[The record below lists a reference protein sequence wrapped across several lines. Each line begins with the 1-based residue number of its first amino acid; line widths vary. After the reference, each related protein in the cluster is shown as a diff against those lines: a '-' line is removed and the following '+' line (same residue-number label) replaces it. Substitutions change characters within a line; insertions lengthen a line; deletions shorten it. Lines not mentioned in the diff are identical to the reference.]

1 MLPEICDALDRVNIV
16 EPFPIQEMTLPVALM
31 GTDLI
36 GQARTGTGKT
46 LGFGIPL
53 LQRTISP
60 GEADYEELAA
70 PGKPQALVVTPTR
83 ELTIQVAKDLVTA
96 STVRSV
102 RVLTIYGGVAYEPQ
116 LDALKNGVDVVVGTP
131 GRLLDLANRGV
142 LDLGH
147 IKVLVLDEADEML
160 DLGFLPDVE
169 RILRKTPELRQT
181 MLFSATMPS
190 AVIGLARTHMRHP
203 LNIRAE
209 SHEDTQMVPTTAQFV
224 YRAHDLDKPE
234 VVARILQAEDRG
246 RVMIFC
252 RTKREASRLTDDLQ
266 DRGFKAAAIHG
277 DLNQQARERAL
288 TRFRGDKVDVL
299 ICTDVAA
306 RGIDVEG
313 VTHVINNT
321 CPEDEKAYIHR
332 IGRTGRAGA
341 SGIAVTFVD
350 WPDLT
355 RWKVINKALDL
366 PYDEPQEIYSTSPE
380 LYHDLGIPSEAKGRI
395 RAARES
401 HEVREPREQREQ
413 RGRREHTEGDGERS
427 GRSRN
432 RKRNRTRK
440 RTRAGQPVEE
450 LADVTTK
457 TEVPPTVADE
467 APARKSRKRN
477 RNRRS
482 GESLQAK
489 ATPEVAAEQPSA
501 EVAEPTASVEA
512 PVAVDTP
519 AEQPAK
525 RTRTRKTAAPKV
537 EPVEV
542 AAEEVPAKR
551 TRKTAAK
558 AATPATDTPATEVA
572 AAEAPAAEA
581 PVKRARTRK
590 AAAGTPEAAEEAPA
604 KRTRKTT
611 AKKATEAPAAEAPTV
626 EGPAAEAPVKRTRT
640 RKAAAGTPE
649 PTEEAPAKRTRK
661 TTAKKATE
669 APAAEAPTV
678 EAPVKRTRTRKA
690 AATEPEAV
698 VEAPAKRTR
707 KTAAKATEAAETPAK
722 RARKTSAKAAEAAEA
737 PVKRARKTAKAA
749 AETPAKKAAA
759 KPAKKAAAKA
769 TKAPAKRATKAAS
782 APLFKAPE

>member
-1 MLPEICDALDRVNIV
+1 VLPEICDALDRVNIV

-83 ELTIQVAKDLVTA
+83 ELTIQVAKDLTTA
-96 STVRSV
+96 STVRTV
-102 RVLTIYGGVAYEPQ
+102 RVLTVYGGVAYEPQ
-116 LDALKNGVDVVVGTP
+116 LDALKTGVDVVVGTP

-142 LDLGH
+142 LDLSH

-190 AVIGLARTHMRHP
+190 AVIALARTHMRHP

-252 RTKREASRLTDDLQ
+252 KTKREASRLTDDLQ

-288 TRFRGDKVDVL
+288 MRFRGDKIDVL

-350 WPDLT
+350 WPDVT
-355 RWKVINKALDL
+355 RWKTINKALDL
-366 PYDEPQEIYSTSPE
+366 PYEDPQEIYSTSPE
-380 LYHDLGIPSEAKGRI
+380 LYHDLGIPTDAKGRI
-395 RAARES
+395 KPA
-401 HEVREPREQREQ
+401 REPREDKPDRDK
-413 RGRREHTEGDGERS
+413 RRPSEDRGERS
-427 GRSRN
+427 EGGER
-432 RKRNRTRK
+432 
-440 RTRAGQPVEE
+440 
-450 LADVTTK
+450 
-457 TEVPPTVADE
+457 
-467 APARKSRKRN
+467 PARKRN
-477 RNRRS
+477 RNRKRTRGGQTVEGVAPEQKS
-482 GESLQAK
+482 ESDVTTKTQVPPTAESSTEAAERTPRKRTRTRK
-489 ATPEVAAEQPSA
+489 AATTEPVAAEPASEVEAQATVAEPAEKPAKRTRTRKTAEAPAASSDEAVEPVKRTRTRKKAAAPADSSGEAASAEAADPSA
-501 EVAEPTASVEA
+501 EAEPV
-512 PVAVDTP
+512 
-519 AEQPAK
+519 K
-525 RTRTRKTAAPKV
+525 RTRTRKTAAPK
-537 EPVEV
+537 
-542 AAEEVPAKR
+542 AEKP
-551 TRKTAAK
+551 
-558 AATPATDTPATEVA
+558 
-572 AAEAPAAEA
+572 
-581 PVKRARTRK
+581 
-590 AAAGTPEAAEEAPA
+590 GTS
-604 KRTRKTT
+604 
-611 AKKATEAPAAEAPTV
+611 PTV
-626 EGPAAEAPVKRTRT
+626 
-640 RKAAAGTPE
+640 
-649 PTEEAPAKRTRK
+649 
-661 TTAKKATE
+661 
-669 APAAEAPTV
+669 
-678 EAPVKRTRTRKA
+678 
-690 AATEPEAV
+690 
-698 VEAPAKRTR
+698 
-707 KTAAKATEAAETPAK
+707 
-722 RARKTSAKAAEAAEA
+722 
-737 PVKRARKTAKAA
+737 
-749 AETPAKKAAA
+749 
-759 KPAKKAAAKA
+759 
-769 TKAPAKRATKAAS
+769 
-782 APLFKAPE
+782 PLFKAPE

>member
-1 MLPEICDALDRVNIV
+1 
-16 EPFPIQEMTLPVALM
+16 MTLPVALM

-83 ELTIQVAKDLVTA
+83 ELTIQVAKDLTTA
-96 STVRSV
+96 STVRTV

-116 LDALKNGVDVVVGTP
+116 LDALKKGVDVVVGTP

-190 AVIGLARTHMRHP
+190 AVIALARTHMRHP

-209 SHEDTQMVPTTAQFV
+209 SHEDTEMVPTTAQFV

-288 TRFRGDKVDVL
+288 TRFRGDKIDVL

-350 WPDLT
+350 WPDVT
-355 RWKVINKALDL
+355 RWKTINKALDL

-380 LYHDLGIPSEAKGRI
+380 LYHDLGIPTDAKGRI
-395 RAARES
+395 KPA
-401 HEVREPREQREQ
+401 REQREDKPA
-413 RGRREHTEGDGERS
+413 REPRRSEDRAEDGERPAA
-427 GRSRN
+427 

-440 RTRAGQPVEE
+440 RTRSGQPLEE
-450 LADVTTK
+450 NADVTTK
-457 TEVPPTVADE
+457 TEVPPST
-467 APARKSRKRN
+467 
-477 RNRRS
+477 
-482 GESLQAK
+482 ES
-489 ATPEVAAEQPSA
+489 
-501 EVAEPTASVEA
+501 
-512 PVAVDTP
+512 
-519 AEQPAK
+519 
-525 RTRTRKTAAPKV
+525 
-537 EPVEV
+537 
-542 AAEEVPAKR
+542 
-551 TRKTAAK
+551 
-558 AATPATDTPATEVA
+558 ATE
-572 AAEAPAAEA
+572 AAEAPAERK
-581 PVKRARTRK
+581 PRKRARTRK
-590 AAAGTPEAAEEAPA
+590 TAQKPVEKAVETAAA
-604 KRTRKTT
+604 
-611 AKKATEAPAAEAPTV
+611 
-626 EGPAAEAPVKRTRT
+626 
-640 RKAAAGTPE
+640 E
-649 PTEEAPAKRTRK
+649 P
-661 TTAKKATE
+661 
-669 APAAEAPTV
+669 
-678 EAPVKRTRTRKA
+678 
-690 AATEPEAV
+690 AATEPA
-698 VEAPAKRTR
+698 
-707 KTAAKATEAAETPAK
+707 ATEPASAEPAE
-722 RARKTSAKAAEAAEA
+722 KAAPE
-737 PVKRARKTAKAA
+737 PGTSPTV
-749 AETPAKKAAA
+749 PLF
-759 KPAKKAAAKA
+759 
-769 TKAPAKRATKAAS
+769 S
-782 APLFKAPE
+782 APE

>member
-1 MLPEICDALDRVNIV
+1 
-16 EPFPIQEMTLPVALM
+16 MTLPVALM

-83 ELTIQVAKDLVTA
+83 ELTIQVAKDLTTA
-96 STVRSV
+96 STVRTV

-116 LDALKNGVDVVVGTP
+116 LDALKKGVDVVVGTP

-190 AVIGLARTHMRHP
+190 AVIALARTHMRHP

-209 SHEDTQMVPTTAQFV
+209 SHEDTEMVPTTAQFV

-288 TRFRGDKVDVL
+288 TRFRGDKIDVL

-350 WPDLT
+350 WPDVT
-355 RWKVINKALDL
+355 RWKTINKALDL

-380 LYHDLGIPSEAKGRI
+380 LYHDLGIPTDAKGRI
-395 RAARES
+395 KPAKEQRDEKPA
-401 HEVREPREQREQ
+401 REPRRSEDR
-413 RGRREHTEGDGERS
+413 TEEGERPAA
-427 GRSRN
+427 

-440 RTRAGQPVEE
+440 RTRSGQPLEE
-450 LADVTTK
+450 GADVTAK
-457 TEVPPTVADE
+457 TEVPPSTESATEATE
-467 APARKSRKRN
+467 APAERKPR
-477 RNRRS
+477 
-482 GESLQAK
+482 
-489 ATPEVAAEQPSA
+489 
-501 EVAEPTASVEA
+501 
-512 PVAVDTP
+512 
-519 AEQPAK
+519 
-525 RTRTRKTAAPKV
+525 
-537 EPVEV
+537 
-542 AAEEVPAKR
+542 
-551 TRKTAAK
+551 
-558 AATPATDTPATEVA
+558 
-572 AAEAPAAEA
+572 
-581 PVKRARTRK
+581 KRARTRK
-590 AAAGTPEAAEEAPA
+590 TAEKPAEKSVQTAA
-604 KRTRKTT
+604 
-611 AKKATEAPAAEAPTV
+611 
-626 EGPAAEAPVKRTRT
+626 
-640 RKAAAGTPE
+640 PE
-649 PTEEAPAKRTRK
+649 P
-661 TTAKKATE
+661 
-669 APAAEAPTV
+669 
-678 EAPVKRTRTRKA
+678 
-690 AATEPEAV
+690 
-698 VEAPAKRTR
+698 
-707 KTAAKATEAAETPAK
+707 
-722 RARKTSAKAAEAAEA
+722 
-737 PVKRARKTAKAA
+737 AA
-749 AETPAKKAAA
+749 AEPAAAEPAEPAAPAEKAA
-759 KPAKKAAAKA
+759 PEPG
-769 TKAPAKRATKAAS
+769 TSPTV
-782 APLFKAPE
+782 PLFTAPE

>member
-1 MLPEICDALDRVNIV
+1 
-16 EPFPIQEMTLPVALM
+16 MTLPVALM

-102 RVLTIYGGVAYEPQ
+102 RILTIYGGVAYDPQ
-116 LDALKNGVDVVVGTP
+116 LDQLKAGVDVVVGTP

-142 LDLGH
+142 LDLSH

-234 VVARILQAEDRG
+234 VVARILQADDRG

-252 RTKREASRLTDDLQ
+252 RTKREASRLTDDLI
-266 DRGFKAAAIHG
+266 DRGFRAAAIHG

-288 TRFRGDKVDVL
+288 TRFRGDKIDVL

-350 WPDLT
+350 WPDLV
-355 RWKVINKALDL
+355 RWKTINKALDL

-380 LYHDLGIPSEAKGRI
+380 LYHDLGIPTEAKGRI
-395 RAARES
+395 KP
-401 HEVREPREQREQ
+401 PREAVERQERTE
-413 RGRREHTEGDGERS
+413 RPSRGDKPSGRRGEQDRNRVRSHDGDSKPAGDGAAAHGGSDRPA
-427 GRSRN
+427 RKRPNRN
-432 RKRNRTRK
+432 RRRL
-440 RTRAGQPVEE
+440 RAGQPLEGGESTEQKKSETDVTSNAVVPAIVESS
-450 LADVTTK
+450 ADV
-457 TEVPPTVADE
+457 
-467 APARKSRKRN
+467 
-477 RNRRS
+477 
-482 GESLQAK
+482 
-489 ATPEVAAEQPSA
+489 
-501 EVAEPTASVEA
+501 
-512 PVAVDTP
+512 
-519 AEQPAK
+519 
-525 RTRTRKTAAPKV
+525 
-537 EPVEV
+537 
-542 AAEEVPAKR
+542 
-551 TRKTAAK
+551 
-558 AATPATDTPATEVA
+558 
-572 AAEAPAAEA
+572 AEAPAGERKPRSRTRRRRGAEA
-581 PVKRARTRK
+581 ETVTAETPVVAEAAPVE
-590 AAAGTPEAAEEAPA
+590 AAAEVAEAPA
-604 KRTRKTT
+604 KRTRSRRR
-611 AKKATEAPAAEAPTV
+611 ATERSAESSETQAVVEAPVAEAP
-626 EGPAAEAPVKRTRT
+626 
-640 RKAAAGTPE
+640 
-649 PTEEAPAKRTRK
+649 
-661 TTAKKATE
+661 
-669 APAAEAPTV
+669 V
-678 EAPVKRTRTRKA
+678 EAPVKKA
-690 AATEPEAV
+690 ARKRVAKTAAAEVPEV
-698 VEAPAKRTR
+698 VEAEKPVK
-707 KTAAKATEAAETPAK
+707 
-722 RARKTSAKAAEAAEA
+722 KAA
-737 PVKRARKTAKAA
+737 
-749 AETPAKKAAA
+749 AKKAAA
-759 KPAKKAAAKA
+759 KKTAVKKAVAEDEAAPKKSTAKKTVKKAAVK
-769 TKAPAKRATKAAS
+769 KAAVKKS
-782 APLFKAPE
+782 AAGVVVPTFTAPE

>member
-1 MLPEICDALDRVNIV
+1 
-16 EPFPIQEMTLPVALM
+16 MTLPVALL

-83 ELTIQVAKDLVTA
+83 ELTIQVAKDLTTA
-96 STVRSV
+96 STVRTV
-102 RVLTIYGGVAYEPQ
+102 RILTIYGGVAYDPQ
-116 LDALKNGVDVVVGTP
+116 LDQLKAGVDVVVGTP

-142 LDLGH
+142 LDLSH

-234 VVARILQAEDRG
+234 VVARILQADDRG

-252 RTKREASRLTDDLQ
+252 RTKREASRLTDDLI

-288 TRFRGDKVDVL
+288 TRFRGDKIDVL

-350 WPDLT
+350 WADLV
-355 RWKVINKALDL
+355 RWKTINKALDL

-380 LYHDLGIPSEAKGRI
+380 LYHDLGIPTEAKGRI
-395 RAARES
+395 KP
-401 HEVREPREQREQ
+401 PREAVERQERTHDKPS
-413 RGRREHTEGDGERS
+413 GRRGERDRDRV
-427 GRSRN
+427 RSHDGDRDRVRSHDGGAKTDGATAGGDRPARKRSNRN
-432 RKRNRTRK
+432 RRRL
-440 RTRAGQPVEE
+440 RAGQPLEGGE
-450 LADVTTK
+450 TTEQKSETDVTAK
-457 TEVPPTVADE
+457 TAVPPNVEASTE
-467 APARKSRKRN
+467 APAERKPRQRSR
-477 RNRRS
+477 RRR
-482 GESLQAK
+482 ES
-489 ATPEVAAEQPSA
+489 AAETQATETQTTETQAEVSA
-501 EVAEPTASVEA
+501 EQSVSAAAEAEQAPARRTRTRRRVSEAAAEASEPQAAVVEA
-512 PVAVDTP
+512 PVA
-519 AEQPAK
+519 AE
-525 RTRTRKTAAPKV
+525 AA
-537 EPVEV
+537 PVEV
-542 AAEEVPAKR
+542 AAEKAPAKKR
-551 TRKTAAK
+551 TRKRASAET
-558 AATPATDTPATEVA
+558 ATEAVEPQA
-572 AAEAPAAEA
+572 AVEA
-581 PVKRARTRK
+581 PVVEDAAEKPVKKATRKRAAKKVAEKPADDLAAAADVPVAEAVADAPAERPAAKKK
-590 AAAGTPEAAEEAPA
+590 AAAKKTAVKKSAEKPAATKGEKAEQAPKKTTA
-604 KRTRKTT
+604 KTT
-611 AKKATEAPAAEAPTV
+611 AKKAV
-626 EGPAAEAPVKRTRT
+626 KKAPVK
-640 RKAAAGTPE
+640 KSAAGVVVPTFTSPE
-649 PTEEAPAKRTRK
+649 
-661 TTAKKATE
+661 
-669 APAAEAPTV
+669 
-678 EAPVKRTRTRKA
+678 
-690 AATEPEAV
+690 
-698 VEAPAKRTR
+698 
-707 KTAAKATEAAETPAK
+707 
-722 RARKTSAKAAEAAEA
+722 
-737 PVKRARKTAKAA
+737 
-749 AETPAKKAAA
+749 
-759 KPAKKAAAKA
+759 
-769 TKAPAKRATKAAS
+769 
-782 APLFKAPE
+782 

>member
-1 MLPEICDALDRVNIV
+1 VLPEICDALDRVNIV
-16 EPFPIQEMTLPVALM
+16 EPFPIQEMTLPVALL

-60 GEADYEELAA
+60 GEPDYEELAA

-83 ELTIQVAKDLVTA
+83 ELTIQVAKDLTTA
-96 STVRSV
+96 STVRTV
-102 RVLTIYGGVAYEPQ
+102 RVLTVYGGVAYEPQ
-116 LDALKNGVDVVVGTP
+116 LDALKTGVDVVVGTP

-142 LDLGH
+142 LDLSH

-190 AVIGLARTHMRHP
+190 AVIALARTHMRHP

-252 RTKREASRLTDDLQ
+252 KTKREASRLTDDLQ

-288 TRFRGDKVDVL
+288 MRFRGDKIDVL

-350 WPDLT
+350 WADVT
-355 RWKVINKALDL
+355 RWKTINKALDL

-395 RAARES
+395 KPAREP
-401 HEVREPREQREQ
+401 HEDKPAGRRTERAGERGGEESGERTARNRNRSRKRLRSGQVVEVKSEADVTAKTQVPPTEESSTEAAEAPRE
-413 RGRREHTEGDGERS
+413 
-427 GRSRN
+427 
-432 RKRNRTRK
+432 RKPRK
-440 RTRAGQPVEE
+440 RTR
-450 LADVTTK
+450 T
-457 TEVPPTVADE
+457 
-467 APARKSRKRN
+467 
-477 RNRRS
+477 RRS
-482 GESLQAK
+482 TEPTAVES
-489 ATPEVAAEQPSA
+489 AA
-501 EVAEPTASVEA
+501 AEPTAAEPTAAESVTAEVVVDEA
-512 PVAVDTP
+512 
-519 AEQPAK
+519 AEKPAK
-525 RTRTRKTAAPKV
+525 RTRTRKSA
-537 EPVEV
+537 EPA
-542 AAEEVPAKR
+542 AAEPATADAVADVPAEKPAKR
-551 TRKTAAK
+551 TRTRKS
-558 AATPATDTPATEVA
+558 
-572 AAEAPAAEA
+572 AESPAAEA
-581 PVKRARTRK
+581 PSEEAT
-590 AAAGTPEAAEEAPA
+590 AGEAADAPA
-604 KRTRKTT
+604 
-611 AKKATEAPAAEAPTV
+611 
-626 EGPAAEAPVKRTRT
+626 KRTRT
-640 RKAAAGTPE
+640 RKAAE
-649 PTEEAPAKRTRK
+649 SK
-661 TTAKKATE
+661 TVE
-669 APAAEAPTV
+669 GDAPAAPAPGTSPTV
-678 EAPVKRTRTRKA
+678 
-690 AATEPEAV
+690 
-698 VEAPAKRTR
+698 
-707 KTAAKATEAAETPAK
+707 
-722 RARKTSAKAAEAAEA
+722 
-737 PVKRARKTAKAA
+737 
-749 AETPAKKAAA
+749 
-759 KPAKKAAAKA
+759 
-769 TKAPAKRATKAAS
+769 
-782 APLFKAPE
+782 PLFTAPE

>member
-1 MLPEICDALDRVNIV
+1 
-16 EPFPIQEMTLPVALM
+16 MTLPVALM

-83 ELTIQVAKDLVTA
+83 ELTIQVAKDLETA
-96 STVRSV
+96 STVRTV
-102 RVLTIYGGVAYEPQ
+102 RILTIYGGVAYDPQ
-116 LDALKNGVDVVVGTP
+116 LDALKTGVDVVVGTP

-142 LDLGH
+142 LDLSH

-209 SHEDTQMVPTTAQFV
+209 SHEDTEMVPTTAQFV

-234 VVARILQAEDRG
+234 VVARILQADDRG

-252 RTKREASRLTDDLQ
+252 RTKREASRLTDDLI

-288 TRFRGDKVDVL
+288 TRFRGDKIDVL

-350 WPDLT
+350 WPDLV
-355 RWKVINKALDL
+355 RWKTINKALDL

-380 LYHDLGIPSEAKGRI
+380 LYHDLGIPTGAKGRI
-395 RAARES
+395 KPAREP
-401 HEVREPREQREQ
+401 EDKPARDKPA
-413 RGRREHTEGDGERS
+413 RRTRSGDVEAKSTGGSTDGEAGERS
-427 GRSRN
+427 ERPARKRPNRN
-432 RKRNRTRK
+432 RRRL
-440 RTRAGQPVEE
+440 RAGQPLEGGGESAEGGQTVEQKSD
-450 LADVTTK
+450 ADVTAK
-457 TEVPPTVADE
+457 TAVPPTA
-467 APARKSRKRN
+467 
-477 RNRRS
+477 
-482 GESLQAK
+482 ES
-489 ATPEVAAEQPSA
+489 S
-501 EVAEPTASVEA
+501 
-512 PVAVDTP
+512 
-519 AEQPAK
+519 
-525 RTRTRKTAAPKV
+525 
-537 EPVEV
+537 
-542 AAEEVPAKR
+542 
-551 TRKTAAK
+551 
-558 AATPATDTPATEVA
+558 TE
-572 AAEAPAAEA
+572 AAEAPAERK
-581 PVKRARTRK
+581 PRQRTRRRR
-590 AAAGTPEAAEEAPA
+590 TTEDAAEQQADVSVSQPA
-604 KRTRKTT
+604 ESPVVERSAEPTAVIEPTTT
-611 AKKATEAPAAEAPTV
+611 AE
-626 EGPAAEAPVKRTRT
+626 
-640 RKAAAGTPE
+640 
-649 PTEEAPAKRTRK
+649 
-661 TTAKKATE
+661 
-669 APAAEAPTV
+669 
-678 EAPVKRTRTRKA
+678 
-690 AATEPEAV
+690 AATEET
-698 VEAPAKRTR
+698 APTKR
-707 KTAAKATEAAETPAK
+707 
-722 RARKTSAKAAEAAEA
+722 RARKRTSRAKASEEAAPQSAEKA
-737 PVKRARKTAKAA
+737 VEKTA
-749 AETPAKKAAA
+749 E
-759 KPAKKAAAKA
+759 
-769 TKAPAKRATKAAS
+769 KRVEKAAS
-782 APLFKAPE
+782 DEPQQAPSAVMPTFTAPE

>member
-1 MLPEICDALDRVNIV
+1 
-16 EPFPIQEMTLPVALM
+16 MTLPVALM

-60 GEADYEELAA
+60 GEPDYDELAA

-83 ELTIQVAKDLVTA
+83 ELTIQVAKDLTTA
-96 STVRSV
+96 STVRTV

-116 LDALKNGVDVVVGTP
+116 LDALKSGVDVVVGTP

-209 SHEDTQMVPTTAQFV
+209 SHEDTQTVPTTAQFV

-252 RTKREASRLTDDLQ
+252 RTKREASRLTEDLQ

-288 TRFRGDKVDVL
+288 TRFRGDKIDVL

-350 WPDLT
+350 WPDVT
-355 RWKVINKALDL
+355 RWKTINKALDL

-380 LYHDLGIPSEAKGRI
+380 LYHDLGIPTDAKGRI
-395 RAARES
+395 RPARAPKEIAEARED
-401 HEVREPREQREQ
+401 
-413 RGRREHTEGDGERS
+413 RGRRGGRPEG
-427 GRSRN
+427 GRSEGGRSEGGRSEGGRSEGASERPA

-440 RTRAGQPVEE
+440 RTRSGQPVEE

-457 TEVPPTVADE
+457 TEVPPLTDGTAAGTVEE
-467 APARKSRKRN
+467 APARKARKRS
-477 RNRRS
+477 RNR
-482 GESLQAK
+482 K
-489 ATPEVAAEQPSA
+489 ATEPQATETEAVTSAAAPA
-501 EVAEPTASVEA
+501 EVVEAGIVEA
-512 PVAVDTP
+512 P
-519 AEQPAK
+519 AEKPVK
-525 RTRTRKTAAPKV
+525 RTRTRKTAAA
-537 EPVEV
+537 EPVVEAK
-542 AAEEVPAKR
+542 AAEPQATEAVASAAAPAEVVEAGIVDAPAEKPVKRTR
-551 TRKTAAK
+551 TRKTAAAEPVVEAK
-558 AATPATDTPATEVA
+558 AE
-572 AAEAPAAEA
+572 PAAESA
-581 PVKRARTRK
+581 EPVEKPVKRARTRK
-590 AAAGTPEAAEEAPA
+590 TAEAKAA
-604 KRTRKTT
+604 
-611 AKKATEAPAAEAPTV
+611 APAAESK
-626 EGPAAEAPVKRTRT
+626 GDEADEKPVKRTRT
-640 RKAAAGTPE
+640 RKSAAA
-649 PTEEAPAKRTRK
+649 
-661 TTAKKATE
+661 
-669 APAAEAPTV
+669 AAEPAGS
-678 EAPVKRTRTRKA
+678 
-690 AATEPEAV
+690 ATDNSADN
-698 VEAPAKRTR
+698 
-707 KTAAKATEAAETPAK
+707 ATDGAAEG
-722 RARKTSAKAAEAAEA
+722 AAEK
-737 PVKRARKTAKAA
+737 PVKRARAKKAA
-749 AETPAKKAAA
+749 APAKKAAA
-759 KPAKKAAAKA
+759 AKK
-769 TKAPAKRATKAAS
+769 TAPKS
-782 APLFKAPE
+782 APKSAPKTTPIFSAPE

>member
-1 MLPEICDALDRVNIV
+1 
-16 EPFPIQEMTLPVALM
+16 MTLPVALM

-83 ELTIQVAKDLVTA
+83 ELTIQVAKDLTTA
-96 STVRSV
+96 STVRTV
-102 RVLTIYGGVAYEPQ
+102 RVLTVYGGVAYEPQ
-116 LDALKNGVDVVVGTP
+116 LDALKTGVDVVVGTP

-142 LDLGH
+142 LDLSH

-190 AVIGLARTHMRHP
+190 AVIALARTHMRHP

-234 VVARILQAEDRG
+234 VVARILQADDRG

-252 RTKREASRLTDDLQ
+252 KTKREASRLTDDLQ

-288 TRFRGDKVDVL
+288 MRFRGDKIDVL

-350 WPDLT
+350 WADVT
-355 RWKVINKALDL
+355 RWKTINKALDL

-380 LYHDLGIPSEAKGRI
+380 LYHDLGIPTEAKGRI
-395 RAARES
+395 KPARES
-401 HEVREPREQREQ
+401 RDEKPARDK
-413 RGRREHTEGDGERS
+413 RRTEDRSERSDRPERSEGGERPA
-427 GRSRN
+427 
-432 RKRNRTRK
+432 RKRNRVRK
-440 RTRAGQPVEE
+440 RTRSGQTVDGVATEQKSE
-450 LADVTTK
+450 SDVTAK
-457 TEVPPTVADE
+457 TQVPPTAESSTE
-467 APARKSRKRN
+467 AAERTPRKRT
-477 RNRRS
+477 RTRKTV
-482 GESLQAK
+482 ES
-489 ATPEVAAEQPSA
+489 AAVEA
-501 EVAEPTASVEA
+501 EPAAVEAEPTVAEPAEKPVKRTRTRKTASA
-512 PVAVDTP
+512 PA
-519 AEQPAK
+519 AETDDAGTAEPAK
-525 RTRTRKTAAPKV
+525 RTRTRKTA
-537 EPVEV
+537 
-542 AAEEVPAKR
+542 
-551 TRKTAAK
+551 
-558 AATPATDTPATEVA
+558 
-572 AAEAPAAEA
+572 
-581 PVKRARTRK
+581 
-590 AAAGTPEAAEEAPA
+590 EAADADTSE
-604 KRTRKTT
+604 
-611 AKKATEAPAAEAPTV
+611 
-626 EGPAAEAPVKRTRT
+626 PVKRTRT
-640 RKAAAGTPE
+640 RKSA
-649 PTEEAPAKRTRK
+649 
-661 TTAKKATE
+661 E
-669 APAAEAPTV
+669 APAAEGA
-678 EAPVKRTRTRKA
+678 EAETAEPVKRPRTRTRKTA
-690 AATEPEAV
+690 EP
-698 VEAPAKRTR
+698 
-707 KTAAKATEAAETPAK
+707 
-722 RARKTSAKAAEAAEA
+722 KAAEAKPAEA
-737 PVKRARKTAKAA
+737 PQPGTSPTV
-749 AETPAKKAAA
+749 
-759 KPAKKAAAKA
+759 
-769 TKAPAKRATKAAS
+769 
-782 APLFKAPE
+782 PLFTAPE

>member
-1 MLPEICDALDRVNIV
+1 MPEICDALDRVNIV

-83 ELTIQVAKDLVTA
+83 ELTIQVAKDLTTA
-96 STVRSV
+96 STVRTV
-102 RVLTIYGGVAYEPQ
+102 RVLTVYGGVAYEPQ
-116 LDALKNGVDVVVGTP
+116 LDALKTGVDVVVGTP

-142 LDLGH
+142 LDLSH

-190 AVIGLARTHMRHP
+190 AVVALARTHMRHP

-234 VVARILQAEDRG
+234 VVARILQADDRG

-252 RTKREASRLTDDLQ
+252 KTKREASRLTDDLQ

-288 TRFRGDKVDVL
+288 MRFRGDKIDVL

-350 WPDLT
+350 WADVT
-355 RWKVINKALDL
+355 RWKTINKALDL

-380 LYHDLGIPSEAKGRI
+380 LYHDLGIPTEAKGRI
-395 RAARES
+395 KPA
-401 HEVREPREQREQ
+401 REPREDKPARDK
-413 RGRREHTEGDGERS
+413 RRTEDRSERSERSESAPSGPRVGERP
-427 GRSRN
+427 G
-432 RKRNRTRK
+432 RKRNRVRKRTRSGQTVDGVATEPKSESDVTSKTQVPPTAESSTEAAEAPERTPRK
-440 RTRAGQPVEE
+440 RTRARKTAEPAAAVEPV
-450 LADVTTK
+450 A
-457 TEVPPTVADE
+457 EVESTVAE
-467 APARKSRKRN
+467 
-477 RNRRS
+477 
-482 GESLQAK
+482 
-489 ATPEVAAEQPSA
+489 
-501 EVAEPTASVEA
+501 
-512 PVAVDTP
+512 P
-519 AEQPAK
+519 AEQPVKRTRTRKKAEAPAAEAAETAEPVK
-525 RTRTRKTAAPKV
+525 RTRTRKTA
-537 EPVEV
+537 
-542 AAEEVPAKR
+542 
-551 TRKTAAK
+551 
-558 AATPATDTPATEVA
+558 D
-572 AAEAPAAEA
+572 APAAEA
-581 PVKRARTRK
+581 ADT
-590 AAAGTPEAAEEAPA
+590 AE
-604 KRTRKTT
+604 
-611 AKKATEAPAAEAPTV
+611 
-626 EGPAAEAPVKRTRT
+626 PVKRTRT
-640 RKAAAGTPE
+640 RKAA
-649 PTEEAPAKRTRK
+649 EAPAEAA
-661 TTAKKATE
+661 TAE
-669 APAAEAPTV
+669 PAAADTAAAE
-678 EAPVKRTRTRKA
+678 PVKRTRTRS
-690 AATEPEAV
+690 
-698 VEAPAKRTR
+698 R
-707 KTAAKATEAAETPAK
+707 
-722 RARKTSAKAAEAAEA
+722 KAAE
-737 PVKRARKTAKAA
+737 PKRRGVEGCRGAFGAGAGDQ
-749 AETPAKKAAA
+749 PDD
-759 KPAKKAAAKA
+759 
-769 TKAPAKRATKAAS
+769 S
-782 APLFKAPE
+782 ALHRPGVTCPSPDRG

>member
-1 MLPEICDALDRVNIV
+1 MPEICDALDRVNIV

-83 ELTIQVAKDLVTA
+83 ELTIQVAKDLTTA

-102 RVLTIYGGVAYEPQ
+102 RILTIYGGVAYDPQ
-116 LDALKNGVDVVVGTP
+116 LDQLKAGVDVVVGTP

-142 LDLGH
+142 LDLSH

-234 VVARILQAEDRG
+234 VVARILQADDRG

-252 RTKREASRLTDDLQ
+252 RTKREASRLTDDLI
-266 DRGFKAAAIHG
+266 DRGFQAAAIHG

-288 TRFRGDKVDVL
+288 TRFRGDKIDVL

-350 WPDLT
+350 WPDLV
-355 RWKVINKALDL
+355 RWKTINKALDL

-380 LYHDLGIPSEAKGRI
+380 LYHDLGIPTEAKGRI
-395 RAARES
+395 KP
-401 HEVREPREQREQ
+401 VREVERPARDSKPR
-413 RGRREHTEGDGERS
+413 RGDRDHGRDGGRDHGREHARDRDRERTHDEAKAEGS
-427 GRSRN
+427 GDRPARKRPNRN
-432 RKRNRTRK
+432 RRRLRS
-440 RTRAGQPVEE
+440 GQPVEGE
-450 LADVTTK
+450 QKSEADVTAK
-457 TEVPPTVADE
+457 TAVPPTA
-467 APARKSRKRN
+467 
-477 RNRRS
+477 
-482 GESLQAK
+482 ESSTQ
-489 ATPEVAAEQPSA
+489 
-501 EVAEPTASVEA
+501 
-512 PVAVDTP
+512 
-519 AEQPAK
+519 
-525 RTRTRKTAAPKV
+525 
-537 EPVEV
+537 
-542 AAEEVPAKR
+542 
-551 TRKTAAK
+551 
-558 AATPATDTPATEVA
+558 
-572 AAEAPAAEA
+572 AAEAPAAEVTTERKPRQRNRRRRTAEAGAESVTAEANEESVSAQSAA
-581 PVKRARTRK
+581 P
-590 AAAGTPEAAEEAPA
+590 AAPEAAAEVTTERKTRTRRRSTAQAVDVEASAPAVAEQAPAEEAAPA
-604 KRTRKTT
+604 KK
-611 AKKATEAPAAEAPTV
+611 APARKRAAKEVAEQP
-626 EGPAAEAPVKRTRT
+626 
-640 RKAAAGTPE
+640 
-649 PTEEAPAKRTRK
+649 
-661 TTAKKATE
+661 
-669 APAAEAPTV
+669 V
-678 EAPVKRTRTRKA
+678 EAEK
-690 AATEPEAV
+690 
-698 VEAPAKRTR
+698 
-707 KTAAKATEAAETPAK
+707 AETPAK
-722 RARKTSAKAAEAAEA
+722 AEKPAK
-737 PVKRARKTAKAA
+737 KTA
-749 AETPAKKAAA
+749 AKKAAKTA
-759 KPAKKAAAKA
+759 QAAEKTAEKPAKKAAAKKTA
-769 TKAPAKRATKAAS
+769 AKKAVKTEEAAESKPAKVKKVAEKPVKAVKKAVS
-782 APLFKAPE
+782 AVLPTFTSPE